1 MNESMVMNLLL
12 KARFTRSVAKLI
24 IKENSVAIW
33 DNIDEFVREW
43 ELDIDEL
50 RNGYYEDMETVIYNN
65 HEYVLVY
72 MFFN

>member
-12 KARFTRSVAKLI
+12 KARFTRSVAKMI
-24 IKENSVAIW
+24 IKENRVAIW
-33 DNIDEFVREW
+33 DNIDEFIREW
-43 ELDIDEL
+43 KLDIDEL
-50 RNGYYEDMETVIYNN
+50 RNGDYEDMETVIYNN

>member
-1 MNESMVMNLLL
+1 MNESIIMNLLL
-12 KARFTRSVAKLI
+12 KARFTRSVSERI
-24 IKENSVAIW
+24 IKENRVAIW
-33 DNIDEFVREW
+33 DDVDEFVREW

-50 RNGYYEDMETVIYNN
+50 RNGYYEDIETVIYNN